1 MLPLMYQEVI
11 FLFEE
16 ETFRSQN
23 TAICVFS
30 TNPQTLT
37 LNVPIPD
44 KNKKSNLNFYCHTS
58 LWRLKRF
65 YEGFYSVKKN

>member
-37 LNVPIPD
+37 LNVPIPG
-44 KNKKSNLNFYCHTS
+44 KK
-58 LWRLKRF
+58 
-65 YEGFYSVKKN
+65 KKVT

>member
-16 ETFRSQN
+16 EMFRSRN
-23 TAICVFS
+23 IAICLFS

-37 LNVPIPD
+37 LNVPIPE
-44 KNKKSNLNFYCHTS
+44 KK
-58 LWRLKRF
+58 
-65 YEGFYSVKKN
+65 KKVT